1 MPHAWRGY
9 WRLYAPAGFTLF
21 ALNGTAIALIPA
33 DAVTV
38 FHTTNPL
45 WAGMLLF
52 LVLGGGGV
60 AQLSPWPVDVQQR
73 LRWGLASLLGGAW
86 LMISAGFWNIPGL
99 LWGGMAL
106 QALGSGW
113 SFRAALYGVTHLTD
127 SSVTATMVSFFYMA
141 AYCGM
146 ILPVLFTGW
155 ITDFWGLPVALG
167 VLGVFLTLIG
177 LRTLHQSQA
186 MAMGS
191 SALTE

>member
-1 MPHAWRGY
+1 MAS
-9 WRLYAPAGFTLF
+9 LCPAGFTLF

-86 LMISAGFWNIPGL
+86 LMISASFWNIPGL
-99 LWGGMAL
+99 LWAAWLCRPSEVAGRFGPLSMAFDGFFGNSDHGVIL
-106 QALGSGW
+106 LHGCVLRHDS
-113 SFRAALYGVTHLTD
+113 SRVIYGVDHGFLGITGRFGSARGVPHPD
-127 SSVTATMVSFFYMA
+127 RV
-141 AYCGM
+141 AYAPQIPNHGDG
-146 ILPVLFTGW
+146 ILRADGIGSL
-155 ITDFWGLPVALG
+155 
-167 VLGVFLTLIG
+167 VF
-177 LRTLHQSQA
+177 S
-186 MAMGS
+186 
-191 SALTE
+191 